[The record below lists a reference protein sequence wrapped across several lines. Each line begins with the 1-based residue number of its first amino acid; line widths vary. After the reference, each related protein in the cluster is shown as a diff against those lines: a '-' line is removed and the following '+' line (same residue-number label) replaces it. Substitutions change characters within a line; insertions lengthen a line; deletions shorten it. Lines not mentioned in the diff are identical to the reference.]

1 MTDAV
6 SGTGLI
12 GRSLEVSALD
22 AALARVSSGAPE
34 IVIVAGEAGIGK
46 SRLVAEAATRARVAG
61 AQVLQGA
68 CLDLSADG
76 MPYAPLTEAL
86 RDHLRGLPPDRVRAL
101 VGPWRD
107 DIERLLPGIG
117 RLGGSGAVTTAA
129 VGARSGRGPAGDARG
144 SGEDAAS
151 GVAPHDDHQ
160 GRDARSGLDQARLF
174 GLVLSL
180 LGSLAAE
187 APTVLVFEDLHWV
200 DRSTRDL
207 VTFLARNLGGE
218 RLLLVLTV
226 RTDDLPAGHP
236 VNAWLRGLEREA
248 RTQRLDLAGLD
259 RTGVARQLSGLMDGP
274 VGAARIDRIHA
285 RSEGNP
291 FFVEELAR
299 AEAGTNDGGLP
310 ATLGEILG
318 SRIAALPEPT
328 RAVLRIVA
336 LAGRP
341 ASEQLVAA
349 VAGREVSDVREPLR
363 AALASGVLTVDPATD
378 DLRLR
383 HALLGEAAA
392 AELLPGERR
401 ELHHRFARVLTEHP
415 ELGQAG
421 PAGATAEL
429 AHHWAEADQP
439 ADAFRAALDAAEAA
453 ERVYAF
459 AAAQHQYEMA
469 LEFEARARAR
479 ADAERRDGV
488 HPDGTGALPDPVELR
503 RRAAWVA
510 DDAGDTERAIDWL
523 REALDRIDPVAD
535 ASSAG
540 VLRSRLG
547 YSLWVAGRNDEA
559 LAEHRAAAA
568 LVPATPPTAARAQV
582 LLGLG
587 GWLMGAGRYGESREV
602 CAEAIAC
609 AIEAGA
615 RAEEARARSNLG
627 SDLVSLGDIEGGIRE
642 LEQARLIAEEDGF
655 VDTLLAASANLAY
668 QLVVADRFA
677 DAVMAADDGL
687 AAARAHGLEH
697 RFGSHFEAVA
707 IDALFRSG
715 GWDAAGQ
722 RAARRDGP
730 RGGFG
735 ATYRDAAI
743 ARLDGARG
751 DIDDAR
757 ARLAGADL
765 LPVGEIDADLG
776 AYVQLVAAEV
786 AIHAREPERATAA
799 VQAGLAHLGTSDD
812 TVLVGPLGAAGL
824 RAAADRGERARARR
838 RPTELEAA
846 EATAADVRERAEVL
860 WATKDVP
867 GSLAATRATC
877 DAELDRLRGASR
889 PGPWLAATEAWE
901 AAGLPFP
908 AAYTRMRA
916 AEASLLA
923 GDRAAAEPALATAF
937 AGAVRLG
944 AVPLRSEIEL
954 LAGRARI
961 PLEAAVAPPEP
972 ASDRAAPRGTP
983 PGTGSPASARPAGSA
998 PSEGP
1003 ATTFA
1008 DLGLSAREA
1017 EVLALVAAGRTN
1029 GQIARELFI
1038 SPKTASVHVTHILDK
1053 LGVSSRIEAAM
1064 LAARAGLVAPEAPE
1078 DRPAAGP
1085 PGPLR

>member
-12 GRSLEVSALD
+12 GRSLELSALD

-46 SRLVAEAATRARVAG
+46 SRLVAEATARARAAG

-86 RDHLRGLPPDRVRAL
+86 RDHLHGLRPDRVRTL

-117 RLGGSGAVTTAA
+117 RLGGPGSTAED
-129 VGARSGRGPAGDARG
+129 PAGRSVDGNAGGSRADAVRR
-144 SGEDAAS
+144 SAAT
-151 GVAPHDDHQ
+151 DDHD

-180 LGSLAAE
+180 LGSLATA

-207 VTFLARNLGGE
+207 VTFLARNLGDE

-259 RTGVARQLSGLMDGP
+259 RSGVARQLSGLLEGP

-299 AEAGTNDGGLP
+299 SEGGSSEGGLP

-341 ASEQLVAA
+341 ASERLVAA
-349 VAGREVSDVREPLR
+349 VAEREVADVREPLR
-363 AALASGVLTVDPATD
+363 TARGAGVLTVDATSD
-378 DLRLR
+378 ELRLR

-429 AHHWAEADQP
+429 AHHWAEADRP
-439 ADAFRAALDAAEAA
+439 AEAFRAAMDAAQAA
-453 ERVYAF
+453 ERVFAF
-459 AAAQHQYEMA
+459 SAAQHQYEMA
-469 LEFEARARAR
+469 LAFESRARALAEPR
-479 ADAERRDGV
+479 GAADA
-488 HPDGTGALPDPVELR
+488 DGTAPLPDPVDLR

-510 DDAGDTERAIDWL
+510 DDAGDTERAIEWL
-523 REALDRIDPVAD
+523 REALDRIDPGAD
-535 ASSAG
+535 ASTAG

-568 LVPATPPTAARAQV
+568 LVPASPPTAARAQV

-609 AIEAGA
+609 AVEAGA

-627 SDLVSLGDIEGGIRE
+627 SDLVSLGDIDGGIRE
-642 LEQARLIAEEDGF
+642 LEEARRIAEEDGF
-655 VDTLLAASANLAY
+655 IDTLLAASANLAY

-677 DAVMAADDGL
+677 DAVAAADDGL

-715 GWDAAGQ
+715 GWDEAGQ

-730 RGGFG
+730 RAGFG

-743 ARLDGARG
+743 ARLVGARG

-786 AIHAREPERATAA
+786 AIHAGEPERATAA

-824 RAAADRGERARARR
+824 RAATDRGERARARR

-846 EATAADVRERAEVL
+846 EATAADIRERADVL
-860 WATKDVP
+860 WTTQDVP
-867 GSLAATRATC
+867 RSLAATRATC
-877 DAELDRLRGASR
+877 DAELERLRGASR
-889 PGPWLAATEAWE
+889 PARWLAATEAWE
-901 AAGLPFP
+901 TAGLPFP

-916 AEASLLA
+916 AEASLLT

-937 AGAVRLG
+937 ASAVRLG
-944 AVPLRSEIEL
+944 AVPLRTEIEL

-961 PLEAAVAPPEP
+961 PLGAAVAPPEP
-972 ASDRAAPRGTP
+972 ESDGAAPRGTP
-983 PGTGSPASARPAGSA
+983 PSRPSPATAA
-998 PSEGP
+998 PVPPSPTAADGP